1 MLLATYGLLQLTFDL
16 LQPTFGLLQLTF
28 DMSELYWYDDSF
40 ICTIY
45 GINVYFHLPS
55 ILLANAFMQ
64 IAA

>member
-1 MLLATYGLLQLTFDL
+1 MLQATYGLLQLKFDL

-28 DMSELYWYDDSF
+28 DVSEFDRYDDSF

-55 ILLANAFMQ
+55 ILLANAF
-64 IAA
+64 IHLAV